1 MKLHY
6 LWLVICFL
14 WFLNSLS
21 AQQTNNPTNSTA
33 EKEMTVVV
41 EEMPSF
47 PGGEV
52 ARMKF
57 LADNI
62 NYPEEAM
69 KNKIQGTVSVSFNV
83 SKSGKVS
90 GVKIY
95 KGIGG
100 GCDEEVKRVV
110 KLMPR
115 WNPGT
120 QDGKPVKVR
129 FVMSVNFKL

>member
-21 AQQTNNPTNSTA
+21 AQQTNNPKNSTA

-57 LADNI
+57 LAENI